1 MASLYSVWKRKGQMF
16 QPLQYELSYTTSP
29 FKYARYLQP
38 TEKQSLFPT
47 SQISHPNSRNGFLFH
62 IW

>member
-1 MASLYSVWKRKGQMF
+1 MF
-16 QPLQYELSYTTSP
+16 QPLQYELPYTTSP

-38 TEKQSLFPT
+38 IEKQSLFPT